1 MSRSHV
7 SRREA
12 LAQDLET
19 QASPVVENSSW
30 KLEKRDPLVSIIV
43 VTYNGHEVITECL
56 ESIKALRWPKRE
68 VIVVDNAS
76 SDNTLERVSRIMPTS
91 HIIRLSANR
100 GYGGGANVGAREA
113 KGEILLFANQDVSLD
128 ERFLDGII
136 STMNAD
142 DSIGVCGGIVI
153 AWDKSWLV
161 STGQIFERL
170 TGYGLDYGFGSLD
183 LNLRRETD
191 EVFSPN
197 GAAFAVKRETFLKI
211 GGFDEDLFMYFDE
224 TDLAWRARMA
234 GARIVCSSDSL
245 VRHKIDR
252 GRAYSTLSRYYID
265 RNSLLSATRNY
276 GFRNIILYVP
286 VSLGMRVAG
295 AAILILSGRS
305 DHARSMAMAIRDF
318 LVRFPKTWRKRH
330 TVQSTRKLT
339 DKQVMEKKVLAEPGD
354 VMRAFYSS
362 LLPSTMKRKNT
373 MQ

>member
-1 MSRSHV
+1 M
-7 SRREA
+7 EK
-12 LAQDLET
+12 
-19 QASPVVENSSW
+19 NSSW
-30 KLEKRDPLVSIIV
+30 KLDKSDPLVSIIV
-43 VTYNGHEVITECL
+43 VTYNGHEVIAECL

-76 SDNTLERVSRIMPTS
+76 LDNTLEQVSKIMPTS
-91 HIIRLSANR
+91 TIIRLSANR
-100 GYGGGANVGAREA
+100 GYGGGANFGAREA

-128 ERFLDGII
+128 ERFVDGII

-142 DSIGVCGGIVI
+142 DSIGVCGGIVM

-161 STGQIFERL
+161 STGQVFERL

-183 LNLRRETD
+183 LSLRRKTD

-224 TDLAWRARMA
+224 TDLAWRARIA
-234 GARIVCSSDSL
+234 GARIVCSSTAL

-252 GRAYSTLSRYYID
+252 GRAYASLSRYYID

-276 GFRNIILYVP
+276 GFRNIIFYVP
-286 VSLGMRVAG
+286 VSLGVRVAG

-318 LVRFPKTWRKRH
+318 LVLFPKTWRKRPA
-330 TVQSTRKLT
+330 VQSMRKLT
-339 DKQVMEKKVLAEPGD
+339 DKQVMDKEVLAGPGD

-362 LLPSTMKRKNT
+362 LLPSTVIRKNT